1 MKKIIL
7 CFAVYSLYLPNANA
21 QNDLISEDLLLGNSV
36 SSSMVQEEEK
46 NTDKE
51 TVKENAENEQTKEDS
66 TESSEK
72 TGIGHK
78 ILSFI
83 KKPLDLFNSADDE
96 VKNDDGTKETF
107 LEKSI
112 RQAKEGNIEDQMN
125 LGYMYLYGTNGVE
138 QDFAK
143 ALEYYTMAAE
153 QNDPNALNNLG
164 SLYFNG
170 IGTPAD
176 PKKALSLFNKSA
188 ELGNEY
194 AAVNLAFIYLTGGT
208 KNELRN
214 RKAVALFQKAADSGN
229 KIAKFMLGYAYYTG
243 FVVPQNYDKA
253 FKLIKIAADE
263 NSLID
268 EAQYV
273 MGEMYINGYGTVQ
286 NYQKA
291 IQYLRYAVGQGNQD
305 AYMALAKIY
314 HEGKIDNANL
324 IRAHALYNI
333 AAANNIAKAAERR
346 DKIGKQLKIDELT
359 EAQNEAQNFKAEPS
373 ELTNYIR
380 QTYGNNIR
388 DYINNNIPF
397 TQNMIR

>member
-1 MKKIIL
+1 MKKIVL
-7 CFAVYSLYLPNANA
+7 CFAVYCFYQPYANA
-21 QNDLISEDLLLGNSV
+21 QNDIISEDLLLGNAV
-36 SSSMVQEEEK
+36 SSSVVQEEKNDNKETAKENTKEQMKVDSSENGEK
-46 NTDKE
+46 N
-51 TVKENAENEQTKEDS
+51 
-66 TESSEK
+66 
-72 TGIGHK
+72 GIGHK

-83 KKPLDLFNSADDE
+83 KKPLDLFYSADDE
-96 VKNDDGTKETF
+96 VKSDDGTKETF
-107 LEKSI
+107 LDRSI
-112 RQAKEGNIEDQMN
+112 RQANEGSIEDQMN

-170 IGTPAD
+170 IGTTAD

-253 FKLIKIAADE
+253 FKLIQIAASDD
-263 NSLID
+263 SLID

-324 IRAHALYNI
+324 VRAHALYNI
-333 AAANNIAKAAERR
+333 AAANNIANAAEKR
-346 DKIGKQLKIDELT
+346 DKIGKQLKMEELT

-388 DYINNNIPF
+388 DYINNNIYF
-397 TQNMIR
+397 TKNIVK